1 MLRGSYNA
9 RIDEKGRFKVPA
21 TFKRYLEEKYGSPD
35 FYVTSLEGDCA
46 RIYPIREWEEIERKL
61 AEPPVM
67 DPTKKKFLDRTNYWG
82 QMQSVD
88 GQGRI
93 LIQPLLRV
101 EANLQG
107 EVMVFGYLSYL
118 EVWSAERF
126 RRARLEERP
135 YTDEDHEAMARL
147 GI

>member
-21 TFKRYLEEKYGSPD
+21 AFKRYLEERYGRPD
-35 FYVTSLEGDCA
+35 FYLTSLDGECA
-46 RIYPIREWEEIERKL
+46 RIYPLQEWEEIERKL

-67 DPTKKKFLDRTNYWG
+67 DPAKKKFLDRTNYWG
-82 QMQSVD
+82 QMQTVD

-93 LIQPLLRV
+93 LIQPLLRID
-101 EANLQG
+101 AGLQG
-107 EVMVFGYLSYL
+107 EVMVSGYLNYL

-126 RRARLEERP
+126 RRLRLEDRP

>member
-21 TFKRYLEEKYGSPD
+21 SFKRYLEERYGSPD
-35 FYVTSLEGDCA
+35 YYVTSLDGECA
-46 RIYPIREWEEIERKL
+46 RIYPLHEWEEIERKL

-67 DPTKKKFLDRTNYWG
+67 DPAKKKFLDRTNYWG
-82 QMQSVD
+82 QMQALD
-88 GQGRI
+88 GQGRM
-93 LIQPLLRV
+93 LIPLQLR
-101 EANLQG
+101 ADAGLQG
-107 EVMVFGYLSYL
+107 DVMVSGYLNFL
-118 EVWSAERF
+118 EVWSVERF
-126 RRARLEERP
+126 RQVRLENRP